1 MIAYEYSMNL
11 LTLKVTDGKS
21 SLLEV
26 QVCPRESVSYQWM
39 KDGQP
44 LSESSAYSG
53 THSAMLL
60 INQANQRTEGE
71 YCCHLSH
78 GSEQLASSPVTVT
91 VKYHPET
98 KSVFLTYTQPKV
110 RFLRIH
116 GL

>member
-1 MIAYEYSMNL
+1 
-11 LTLKVTDGKS
+11 
-21 SLLEV
+21 
-26 QVCPRESVSYQWM
+26 M

-60 INQANQRTEGE
+60 INEANQITEGE

-78 GSEQLASSPVTVT
+78 GSEQLASSPVTDT
-91 VKYHPET
+91 IKT
-98 KSVFLTYTQPKV
+98 KSAFLTYTQPKV
-110 RFLRIH
+110 RFPRIH